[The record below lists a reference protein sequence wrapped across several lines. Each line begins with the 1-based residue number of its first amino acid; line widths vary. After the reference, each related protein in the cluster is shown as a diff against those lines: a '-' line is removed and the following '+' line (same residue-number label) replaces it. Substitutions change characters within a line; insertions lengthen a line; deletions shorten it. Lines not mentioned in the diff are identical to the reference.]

1 MIAIADAHAFVW
13 YLAADK
19 RLSENARHFI
29 EGVVEANESIGI
41 STITLVELVYLVEKK
56 RITAEMLS
64 RVFAEVQSETSVFA
78 VISLDLDIVQ
88 ALPRVA
94 WAAIPDMPDRIIA
107 ATALHHGVPIIS
119 RDARIQQS
127 DLQTIW

>member
-29 EGVVEANESIGI
+29 EGAVEANESIGI

>member
-1 MIAIADAHAFVW
+1 MIAIADTHAFVW

-64 RVFAEVQSETSVFA
+64 RVFAEVQSATSVFA